1 MGCMALKARV
11 HAAAVRF
18 GREGKGPEETAMK
31 TFLRAAGFGLLLATA
46 TASGASAQAPASA
59 ADNLFHATTLNL
71 EAYGEARTAPD
82 MATINLGVTTEGASA
97 AEAMAAN
104 ARQIDKVLSALK
116 AAGIAGKDIQTSNLN
131 LNAQYAYAQ
140 GQPPQLT
147 GYQAANQ
154 LSVTVHDLSRLGA
167 VVDATVNAGANQM
180 NGISFGLN
188 DPTAAENAARLA
200 AVKALAAKAD
210 LYAKATGYRI
220 SRLVSLSEGGGYAPS
235 PPLPMASYAKRDSA
249 VAASRVEPGEL
260 KVRIDVT
267 GLYELAR

>member
-1 MGCMALKARV
+1 
-11 HAAAVRF
+11 
-18 GREGKGPEETAMK
+18 MK
-31 TFLRAAGFGLLLATA
+31 TFLRAAGFGLLLA
-46 TASGASAQAPASA
+46 GAAAPAAFAQAPASA
-59 ADNLFHATTLNL
+59 SDNLFHATTLNL
-71 EAYGEARTAPD
+71 AAYGEARAAPD
-82 MATINLGVTTEGASA
+82 MATISLGVTTEGATA

-104 ARQIDKVLSALK
+104 ARQIGQVLSALK
-116 AAGIAGKDIQTSNLN
+116 SAGIAARDIQTSGLN

-140 GQPPQLT
+140 GQPPRLT

-167 VVDATVNAGANQM
+167 TVDATVNAGANQV

-210 LYAKATGYRI
+210 LYARATGYRV
-220 SRLVSLSEGGGYAPS
+220 SRLVSLSEGGGYAPP
-235 PPLPMASYAKRDSA
+235 PPLPMANFAKRDLA
-249 VAASRVEPGEL
+249 AAASRVEPGEL